1 MKPYNID
8 SGKCMN
14 IVGGM
19 EAYLEGGFLCSSYM
33 DFQPLKLMFQ
43 EFKDKLIELVNL
55 LFMRTVQVAITIY
68 KTSL

>member
-19 EAYLEGGFLCSSYM
+19 EAYLEGGFFM
-33 DFQPLKLMFQ
+33 FKLHGFSAF
-43 EFKDKLIELVNL
+43 EVDVS
-55 LFMRTVQVAITIY
+55 RVQRQID
-68 KTSL
+68 